1 MANQISAR
9 IYGTLEGSPP
19 FGEVTLP
26 PSRINN
32 WPASTIMGFPA
43 QNIIIHPVT
52 SGFKVGNTY
61 VYGVIEVPASG
72 LNAHSDKYATD
83 TAGATLVTNSN
94 A

>member
-9 IYGTLEGSPP
+9 IYGTIQGSPP
-19 FGEVTLP
+19 FGETTLP
-26 PSRINN
+26 PSNN
-32 WPASTIMGFPA
+32 FPWAASVIMGFPA

-52 SGFKVGNTY
+52 SGFKVAGTY
-61 VYGVIEVPASG
+61 VYGIIDVPATG
-72 LNAHSDKYATD
+72 LNQKGTKYATD

>member
-1 MANQISAR
+1 
-9 IYGTLEGSPP
+9 
-19 FGEVTLP
+19 
-26 PSRINN
+26 
-32 WPASTIMGFPA
+32 MGFPA